1 MAYILFL
8 GARSDIAKAVSHEY
22 AKKGFD
28 IYLAGRNLEE
38 LNGDKADLEIRHKTL
53 VTVLLFNA
61 TDYISHKDFYDRLE
75 PKPIGTVC
83 AVGYLGDQKKAEE
96 DFTEAAKIIETNYTG
111 CVSILNIIARDLE
124 KRREGFI
131 IGISSVAGDR
141 GRGGNYIYG
150 SAKAGFTA
158 YLSGLRNRLHKSH
171 VQVLTVKPGFVNTKM
186 TAHLKLPPKLTAEPE
201 EVAKDIF
208 NAQQKGKDILYT
220 KRVWRIIMLVIKHIP
235 ETIFKRLSL

>member
-8 GARSDIAKAVSHEY
+8 GARSDIARAVAHEY

-28 IYLAGRNLEE
+28 IYLAGRNPAE
-38 LNGDKADLEIRHKTL
+38 LQRDKADLETRHRVL
-53 VTVLLFNA
+53 VSVLSFNA
-61 TDYISHKDFYDRLE
+61 LDYGSHKAFYDRLD
-75 PKPIGTVC
+75 PKPFGAVC
-83 AVGYLGDQKKAEE
+83 AVGYLGEQKKAEE
-96 DFTEAAKIIETNYTG
+96 DFAEAAKIIETNYTG
-111 CVSILNIIARDLE
+111 CVSILNIIAGDLE

-141 GRGGNYIYG
+141 GRGSNYIYG

-158 YLSGLRNRLHKSH
+158 YLSGLRNRLHKAR
-171 VQVLTVKPGFVNTKM
+171 VQVLTVKPGFVNTAM
-186 TAHLKLPPKLTAEPE
+186 TAQMELPPKLTAEPE

-208 NAQQKGKDILYT
+208 DAQQKGRDILYT

-235 ETIFKRLSL
+235 ERIFKRLSL